1 MFHLHGVA
9 DKVHVHTFDGPHQSG
24 NAVGLTFA
32 RGLCTAA
39 EFRNILK
46 NSHAA
51 ALAFFP

>member
-1 MFHLHGVA
+1 MP
-9 DKVHVHTFDGPHQSG
+9 DEVHVHTFNGPHKGG

-32 RGLCTAA
+32 RGLGAAA